1 MKRCKHC
8 QQEKPLDSFYTD
20 KTNTKDGK
28 RSKCKE
34 CQKVFRRNSKWYLD
48 QQSLEVELKKRLG
61 VYLATFD
68 KGTYVGEGV
77 LYVREKYH
85 KYGRS
90 HVNKGGMKLLDFKVL
105 QYIDN
110 KAIRKQAEKIWI
122 GKLNP
127 SLNALL

>member
-1 MKRCKHC
+1 MKRCNTCHID
-8 QQEKPLDSFYTD
+8 KPLDSFYND
-20 KTNTKDGK
+20 RTNSNDGK
-28 RSKCKE
+28 RAKCKV
-34 CQKVFRRNSKWYLD
+34 CQKAFRRNSKWYRD
-48 QQSLEVELKKRLG
+48 QHSLEVELKKPLG

-77 LYVREKYH
+77 LYSRERVH